1 MYYAKMSYT
10 GCPGPSPAISAQF
23 TLKMC
28 VAAGYRKKFT
38 KNLYFGDLKSFM
50 VIDVEV
56 NNNSVTIVCYDKRH
70 VCAYLQPF
78 SRYTR

>member
-1 MYYAKMSYT
+1 MSYA

-28 VAAGYRKKFT
+28 VAAGNRKKIT
-38 KNLYFGDLKSFM
+38 KSFYFGNSRSFK
-50 VIDVEV
+50 VIDVYT
-56 NNNSVTIVCYDKRH
+56 NKKLVTVACFDKQH
-70 VCAYLQPF
+70 VCAYLQSF